1 MDVWGIRHFD
11 SRRTSSLWIPYR
23 SKITKRFFTL
33 KGYRAKECLDL
44 MHYEYLITFIKDYSR
59 FEYIY
64 LMHRKFDSLD
74 KVESKAEL
82 KKQLGKHI
90 KAFLSNRSGEYI
102 YIYTYYFIKEGCDYI
117 LVEYT

>member
-1 MDVWGIRHFD
+1 
-11 SRRTSSLWIPYR
+11 
-23 SKITKRFFTL
+23 
-33 KGYRAKECLDL
+33 

-90 KAFLSNRSGEYI
+90 KAFLSNQSGEYI
-102 YIYTYYFIKEGCDYI
+102 YIYYFIKEGCDYI
-117 LVEYT
+117 LVECA